1 MPSKFEG
8 IFFGGSR
15 AGVASR
21 FLVNRQD
28 AQIFV
33 HFFVHFDEKYFSQKA

>member
-1 MPSKFEG
+1 LRA
-8 IFFGGSR
+8 FFVGSR

-28 AQIFV
+28 AQIFSRFV
-33 HFFVHFDEKYFSQKA
+33 VHFDEKYFSQKA

>member
-1 MPSKFEG
+1 M
-8 IFFGGSR
+8 FFGGSR

-28 AQIFV
+28 AQIF
-33 HFFVHFDEKYFSQKA
+33 HGFFVHFDEKYFSQKA